1 MSSEIKADKWSPAS
15 GTSATIGDSGD
26 TYTVPSGVTL
36 NTSSAT
42 LTLPSSVVT
51 GQTAITSLAD
61 TDKFLVSD
69 ASDSGNLKYVEKQY
83 LPSGALVQ
91 TAHYVWNSGDTTA
104 TIQNCFNST
113 YRNYF
118 IVFTRFQLG
127 SNDEEFQFK
136 PVNSSGN
143 SESANTYTAQSRNYT
158 GSGTGTAEWNGSN
171 DNNITLMK
179 NQSSGAG
186 KFISGHMYF
195 FDPMNTT
202 DGIKGYTWMARARKE
217 GGYTGLVYG
226 GGGNAT
232 TTAYTGI
239 KITTSNGTITNGLFT
254 VYGIVNGT

>member
-1 MSSEIKADKWSPAS
+1 MANSKVGLTTNAITGVLPAANGGTGNANGTPS
-15 GTSATIGDSGD
+15 VAVNLAASGAGGVTGNLPVGNLNGGTSASSSTFWRGDG
-26 TYTVPSGVTL
+26 TWVEPSGG
-36 NTSSAT
+36 S
-42 LTLPSSVVT
+42 
-51 GQTAITSLAD
+51 
-61 TDKFLVSD
+61 F
-69 ASDSGNLKYVEKQY
+69 
-83 LPSGALVQ
+83 VQ
-91 TAHYVWNSGDTTA
+91 TAHYAWNSGDTTA
-104 TIQNCFNST
+104 TVQNCFNAT

-127 SNDEEFQFK
+127 TNDEEFHFK

-158 GSGTGTAEWNGSN
+158 GSGTGTAEWDGSN
-171 DNNITLMK
+171 SSHIKIMK

-186 KFISGHMYF
+186 KFISGHMYY
-195 FDPMNTT
+195 FDPMDTT

-254 VYGIVNGT
+254 VYGIVNGS

>member
-1 MSSEIKADKWSPAS
+1 MAFATIGTAGIQAQSIDLSTKVTGTLPVPNGGLGIAS
-15 GTSATIGDSGD
+15 GTTDQFLKFTGTETLASA
-26 TYTVPSGVTL
+26 
-36 NTSSAT
+36 
-42 LTLPSSVVT
+42 
-51 GQTAITSLAD
+51 AD
-61 TDKFLVSD
+61 NAGS
-69 ASDSGNLKYVEKQY
+69 
-83 LPSGALVQ
+83 LVQ
-91 TAHYVWNSGDTTA
+91 TVHYAWNSGDTTA

-171 DNNITLMK
+171 DNNITIMK

-254 VYGIVNGT
+254 VYGIVNGS